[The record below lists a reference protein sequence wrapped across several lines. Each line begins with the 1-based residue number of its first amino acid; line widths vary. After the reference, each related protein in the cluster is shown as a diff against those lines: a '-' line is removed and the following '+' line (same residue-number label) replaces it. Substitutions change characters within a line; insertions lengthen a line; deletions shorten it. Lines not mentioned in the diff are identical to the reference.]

1 MIFKVKMGIIA
12 LLLCSGCNFPKNEAT
27 KAKEMERNSF
37 TFNYSLD
44 KPKSVWQLPDE
55 LREIS
60 GLSFYGDST
69 LAAIQD
75 EDARIYLLNSSSG
88 KLLSVYDFGKKGD
101 FEGIEIVGTTAWAL
115 KSNGELFRVEQFDQA
130 RPVVTKY
137 STPLSDANNAEGL
150 TYYSETN
157 SLLIA
162 CKGKPGLKKGEKYE
176 GYKAIYSFGLDELIM
191 DTNPEYLIDLS
202 VIEAFRSQGAI
213 REFYIKTTKKTGLIS
228 DALFFEPSGIAIHPQ
243 SNYLYVISH
252 TAKLLLVLNREGE
265 ILDIQK
271 LNPTLFNQPEGICF
285 SPDGTLYISNEGGK
299 GQGSILKF
307 KGL

>member
-1 MIFKVKMGIIA
+1 MIFKAKMGIIA
-12 LLLCSGCNFPKNEAT
+12 LLLSGGCNFSQNEGT
-27 KAKEMERNSF
+27 KAKEMKHDSF

-44 KPKSVWQLPDE
+44 NPESVWQLPVE

-75 EDARIYLLNSSSG
+75 ENARIYLLSSSSG
-88 KLLSVYDFGKKGD
+88 KLLNVYDFGKKGD
-101 FEGIEIVGTTAWAL
+101 FEGIAMVGTTAWAL
-115 KSNGELFRVEQFDQA
+115 KSNGELFRVEHFEQD
-130 RPVVTKY
+130 RPIVTKY

-150 TYYSETN
+150 TYDRETN

-162 CKGKPGLKKGEKYE
+162 CKGKPGLKNGDKYE
-176 GYKAIYSFGLDELIM
+176 GFKAIYSFGLDNLIL
-191 DTNPEYLIDLS
+191 DNKPTYLIDLS

-228 DALFFEPSGIAIHPQ
+228 NALFFEPSGIAIHPQ
-243 SNYLYVISH
+243 SKYLYVISH

-271 LNPTLFNQPEGICF
+271 LNPALFNQPEGICF

-299 GQGSILKF
+299 GQGTILKF
-307 KGL
+307 KAF

>member
-1 MIFKVKMGIIA
+1 MILNIKMGIIA
-12 LLLCSGCNFPKNEAT
+12 LLLCSGCHFPHNEGD
-27 KAKEMERNSF
+27 KPKEMEHNSF

-44 KPKSVWQLPDE
+44 QPEAVWRLPAE

-60 GLSFYGDST
+60 GLSYFGDST
-69 LAAIQD
+69 IAAIQD
-75 EDARIYLLNSSSG
+75 EDARIYLLSSTSG
-88 KLLSVYDFGKKGD
+88 KLLDVHEFGKKGD
-101 FEGIEIVGTTAWAL
+101 FEGIEMVGTTVWAL
-115 KSNGELFRVEQFDQA
+115 KSNGDLFSVEHFDQPRSA
-130 RPVVTKY
+130 VTKY
-137 STPLSDANNAEGL
+137 TTSLSDANNAEGL
-150 TYYSETN
+150 TYDSENN

-162 CKGKPGLKKGEKYE
+162 CKGKPGLKNGEKYE
-176 GYKAIYSFGLDELIM
+176 GFKAIYSFGLDELRLH
-191 DTNPEYLIDLS
+191 TTPKYLIDLS

-213 REFYIKTTKKTGLIS
+213 REFYIKTSKKTGLIS

-243 SNYLYVISH
+243 SKYLYVISH
-252 TAKLLLVLNREGE
+252 TAKLLLVLNLEGG

-307 KGL
+307 KAL

>member
-12 LLLCSGCNFPKNEAT
+12 LLLSSGCNFPRSEGDKP
-27 KAKEMERNSF
+27 KEMEHNSF

-44 KPKSVWQLPDE
+44 KPESVWQLPAE

-60 GLSFYGDST
+60 GLSYFGDST
-69 LAAIQD
+69 IAAIQD
-75 EDARIYLLNSSSG
+75 EDARIYLLSSSLG
-88 KLLSVYDFGKKGD
+88 KLLNVYDFGGKGD
-101 FEGIEIVGTTAWAL
+101 FEGIKIVGSTAWAL
-115 KSNGELFRVEQFDQA
+115 KSNGELFRVEQFRQA
-130 RPVVTKY
+130 RPMVTKY
-137 STPLSDANNAEGL
+137 STPLSAANNAEGL
-150 TYYSETN
+150 AYDSETN

-176 GYKAIYSFGLDELIM
+176 GFKAIYSFGLDELSL
-191 DTNPEYLIDLS
+191 DTKPKYLIDLS
-202 VIEAFRSQGAI
+202 VIEEFRSQGAI

-228 DALFFEPSGIAIHPQ
+228 DALFFEPSGIAIHPK
-243 SNYLYVISH
+243 SKHLFVISH

-307 KGL
+307 KAF

>member
-1 MIFKVKMGIIA
+1 MIFKAKMGIIA
-12 LLLCSGCNFPKNEAT
+12 LLLSGGCNFPQNEGT
-27 KAKEMERNSF
+27 KAKEMEHDSF

-44 KPKSVWQLPDE
+44 NPESVWLLPVE

-75 EDARIYLLNSSSG
+75 ENARIYLLSSASG
-88 KLLSVYDFGKKGD
+88 KLLNVYDFGGKGD
-101 FEGIEIVGTTAWAL
+101 FEGITIVGTTAWAL
-115 KSNGELFRVEQFDQA
+115 KSNGDLFRVEHFDQA
-130 RPVVTKY
+130 TPVATKY
-137 STPLSDANNAEGL
+137 TTPLTPTNNAEGL
-150 TYYSETN
+150 TYDIETN

-162 CKGKPGLKKGEKYE
+162 CKGKPGLKNGEKYE
-176 GYKAIYSFGLDELIM
+176 DFKAIYSFGLDEFILE
-191 DTNPEYLIDLS
+191 TKPKYLIDLS

-243 SNYLYVISH
+243 SKHLYVISH

-307 KGL
+307 RTF

>member
-12 LLLCSGCNFPKNEAT
+12 LLLSSGCNFPRNEGD
-27 KAKEMERNSF
+27 KPKEMEHNSF

-44 KPKSVWQLPDE
+44 KPEAIWQLPDE

-60 GLSFYGDST
+60 GLSCLNDST

-75 EDARIYLLNSSSG
+75 EDARIYMLNSSSG
-88 KLLSVYDFGKKGD
+88 KLLSVYDFSKKGD
-101 FEGIEIVGTTAWAL
+101 FEGIEIVGTTVWAL
-115 KSNGELFRVEQFDQA
+115 KSNGDLFRVEQFGQA
-130 RPVVTKY
+130 TPVVTKY
-137 STPLSDANNAEGL
+137 TTPLTPANNAEGL
-150 TYYSETN
+150 TYDSETN

-162 CKGKPGLKKGEKYE
+162 CKGKPGLKNGEKYE
-176 GYKAIYSFGLDELIM
+176 GFKAIYSFGLDNVIL
-191 DTNPEYLIDLS
+191 DTKPTYLIDLS
-202 VIEAFRSQGAI
+202 VIETFRSQGAI

-228 DALFFEPSGIAIHPQ
+228 NALFFEPSGIAIHPQ
-243 SNYLYVISH
+243 SKHLFVISH

-285 SPDGTLYISNEGGK
+285 SPDGKLYISNEGGK

-307 KGL
+307 KAF